1 MIVAGEASGDLYGA
15 GFVRSLKK
23 RIPELKVSGMGGDR
37 MKAEGVEILSDIKEV
52 SVVGITEVISNL
64 GRIKKALSLLK
75 NRLAKERPDALILI
89 DFPDFNLRLAKKAKA
104 VGIPVIYYIS
114 PQVWA
119 WRSDRVKKIARLV
132 DKMLVAFPF
141 EVDIYRKE
149 GLDTEFVGHPLL
161 DEFTP
166 PSPPLSKGRMG
177 GVSPLARG
185 DTGELKEG
193 LKEEG
198 MKRYGLDQ
206 GRPVLALLPGSRKRE
221 VEVHLPVMLETLDL
235 LKLSGIQAII
245 PVAHTVDFSMV
256 KDMVKGY
263 DVVLTREDVPEV
275 FRISDAAV
283 ITSGTATLQAAISGV
298 PMVVIYRV
306 SPITYLLAKILVKVK
321 NIAIVNI
328 IAGRDVVPE
337 LTQSDV
343 TPEKI
348 AGVIRKILD
357 DPLCMD
363 NMKRDLRGVREKLGD
378 PGASDRAAEAVMG
391 LLERK

>member
-1 MIVAGEASGDLYGA
+1 MIIAGEASGDLYGA
-15 GFVRSLKK
+15 GLVRSLKK

-37 MKAEGVEILSDIKEV
+37 MRTAGVEILTDIKEV

-104 VGIPVIYYIS
+104 LGIPVIYYIS

-141 EVDIYRKE
+141 EVDIYRRA
-149 GLDTEFVGHPLL
+149 GLDCELVGHPIL
-161 DEFTP
+161 DEP
-166 PSPPLSKGRMG
+166 
-177 GVSPLARG
+177 V
-185 DTGELKEG
+185 LK
-193 LKEEG
+193 LNKEEG
-198 MKRYGLDQ
+198 RKRYNLDPE
-206 GRPVLALLPGSRKRE
+206 RPVVALLPGSRKRE
-221 VEVHLPVMLETLDL
+221 VNVLLPVMLDA
-235 LKLSGIQAII
+235 LKILKSDVQAII
-245 PVAHTVDFSMV
+245 PVAHTVDFLRV
-256 KDMVKGY
+256 EEMVKGRK
-263 DVVLTREDVPEV
+263 VTLVKEKATEIL
-275 FRISDAAV
+275 SLADAAI
-283 ITSGTATLQAAISGV
+283 ITSGTATLQGAISGV

-357 DPLCMD
+357 DPLYRD
-363 NMKRDLRGVREKLGD
+363 NMKRDLLGVREKLGK
-378 PGASDRAAEAVMG
+378 PGASDRAAEAVIGLMG
-391 LLERK
+391 EK